1 MVYDE
6 HKQLIMLLVVKM
18 HQIKAREASW
28 WLAVLHSSS
37 IVHRM
42 NEVTLHWARLVL
54 GWVTIFR
61 QVYHIQAN

>member
-42 NEVTLHWARLVL
+42 NEVTLH
-54 GWVTIFR
+54 
-61 QVYHIQAN
+61 